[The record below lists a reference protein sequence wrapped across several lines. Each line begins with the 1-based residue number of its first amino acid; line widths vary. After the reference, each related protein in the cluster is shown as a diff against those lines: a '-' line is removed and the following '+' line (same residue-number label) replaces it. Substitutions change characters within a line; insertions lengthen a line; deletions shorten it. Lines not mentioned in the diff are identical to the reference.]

1 MKIIVSRRALADLD
15 KIETYYTKNASLR
28 VSRMVEQRI
37 FEVVDH
43 ISRAPQSAPLVSRR
57 RGTRV
62 VPVVKFPFRI
72 FYRYSGETLEI
83 LHIRHTSR
91 RA

>member
-1 MKIIVSRRALADLD
+1 MRTVISRRALADLD
-15 KIETYYTKNASLR
+15 KIETYYTQNASLH
-28 VSRMVEQRI
+28 VSRTIEQRI
-37 FEVVDH
+37 FEVIDH

-62 VPVVKFPFRI
+62 VPVVRFPFRI
-72 FYRYSGETLEI
+72 FYRYSDETVEI

-91 RA
+91 RV

>member
-1 MKIIVSRRALADLD
+1 MKVVISRRALADLD
-15 KIETYYTKNASLR
+15 KIEAYYTKNASLR
-28 VSRMVEQRI
+28 VSKIVEQRI
-37 FEVVDH
+37 FEVIDR
-43 ISRAPQSAPLVSRR
+43 ISQAPQSAPLVSQRR
-57 RGTRV
+57 RTRV

-72 FYRYSGETLEI
+72 FYQYHSETVEI